1 MEYKDTKKRQITHFG
16 GAFPPHFPPF
26 GWVYFSRVYAN
37 FVRMKTTKTKYNMKL
52 HYAAPETELVK
63 ITLEVN
69 FADST
74 PIPNVGIEDGLPFD
88 DFNPQIW

>member
-1 MEYKDTKKRQITHFG
+1 
-16 GAFPPHFPPF
+16 
-26 GWVYFSRVYAN
+26 
-37 FVRMKTTKTKYNMKL
+37 MKTTKTKYDMKL

>member
-1 MEYKDTKKRQITHFG
+1 ML
-16 GAFPPHFPPF
+16 
-26 GWVYFSRVYAN
+26 FSRVYAN
-37 FVRMKTTKTKYNMKL
+37 FARMKTTKTKYNMKL

-74 PIPNVGIEDGLPFD
+74 QMPDSGLGQIEGGISFD

>member
-1 MEYKDTKKRQITHFG
+1 
-16 GAFPPHFPPF
+16 
-26 GWVYFSRVYAN
+26 
-37 FVRMKTTKTKYNMKL
+37 MKL

-74 PIPNVGIEDGLPFD
+74 QMPDSGLGQIEGGISFD
-88 DFNPQIW
+88 NFNPQIW

>member
-1 MEYKDTKKRQITHFG
+1 ML
-16 GAFPPHFPPF
+16 
-26 GWVYFSRVYAN
+26 FSRVYAN

-52 HYAAPETELVK
+52 HYTAPETELVK

-74 PIPNVGIEDGLPFD
+74 QMPDSGLGQIEGGISFD